1 MIGVFVALLV
11 VAALIARM
19 PSDQQG
25 RTALGYLEALR
36 TATRR
41 PGATDLLMVSL
52 LRTTAFMGSLAYISA
67 AFDERFGLSTGWFS
81 LVWSTSGLAFFLGN
95 FGGGK
100 YLHRR
105 GTEVAI
111 PMMVAAICTATMA
124 MVVLYTAPT
133 LWSAWIAVAVV
144 SASHAVIAAGR
155 AVRGACA
162 GYSPRAERSRAGA
175 RYLPRCRDRGC
186 GPGCRRLGGGGHR
199 AGRGHRDRPLLR
211 PPCPDAGL
219 RPDFQL
225 TDISFGEFAVDPGK
239 RDQQQTHTGTF
250 SVTRLVGVW
259 LADSTPR
266 VHPEITAAAPRSSA
280 ALGISPKKSQ
290 AAVIPTTGT
299 SSDMGAT
306 RLAGYR
312 AMRSAQRPDPAI
324 VPSRTM

>member
-144 SASHAVIAAGR
+144 SASHAVIAAGVTT
-155 AVRGACA
+155 AVVRSAGPARGTVLGLNGAA
-162 GYSPRAERSRAGA
+162 QALGTFLGAAIAGA
-175 RYLPRCRDRGC
+175 ALAV
-186 GPGCRRLGGGGHR
+186 GGWV
-199 AGRGHRDRPLLR
+199 
-211 PPCPDAGL
+211 
-219 RPDFQL
+219 
-225 TDISFGEFAVDPGK
+225 AVA
-239 RDQQQTHTGTF
+239 T
-250 SVTRLVGVW
+250 
-259 LADSTPR
+259 
-266 VHPEITAAAPRSSA
+266 
-280 ALGISPKKSQ
+280 ALGAVTAIALYFALRAQTPGYAQISS
-290 AAVIPTTGT
+290 
-299 SSDMGAT
+299 
-306 RLAGYR
+306 
-312 AMRSAQRPDPAI
+312 
-324 VPSRTM
+324 